1 MRTDE
6 CVEVAKN
13 SSKIYSSA
21 DELNK
26 VKEVKLSLFLV
37 EATYL
42 IPKKFLLLVKYS
54 LVRSFIVS
62 TSIRTG
68 MSIA

>member
-1 MRTDE
+1 MHTDE
-6 CVEVAKN
+6 GVEVAEN

-42 IPKKFLLLVKYS
+42 TPTTFLLLVKYS
-54 LVRSFIVS
+54 LVKSFIVT